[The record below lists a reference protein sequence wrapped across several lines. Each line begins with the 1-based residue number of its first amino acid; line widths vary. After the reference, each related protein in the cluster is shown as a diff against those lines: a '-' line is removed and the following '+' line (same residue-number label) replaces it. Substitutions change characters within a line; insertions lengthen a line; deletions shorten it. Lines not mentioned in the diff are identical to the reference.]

1 MEILKPQRMTQ
12 AMHYDERIRRTA
24 VLGAGGKMGSGILL
38 LAAAEMADARLKPEN
53 RDKVF
58 ELHAIDISSESLQG
72 LHSYLK
78 SQLLRMAEKKTVA
91 LRGLYAERTDLVE
104 NEDIIRQYVDDA
116 MQIVRFSTRI
126 ESAYDAHLVFE
137 AAVEEVSLKVKL
149 LRQIHENSANTPY
162 FLTNTSSIPIAEL
175 NELAE
180 LKGHILGF
188 HFYNPPAVQRIVEF
202 VAPEGTV
209 PEMVEFSLQLA
220 KKMRKVIVQAN
231 DFAGFIG
238 NGYLMRDIL
247 YGISQAEALEKEVGF
262 AQAVLTVNK
271 LSQDFLLRP
280 MGIFQ
285 LMDYVGIDV
294 CQKIMAVMSDRLNK
308 PEIHSPLIDQLME
321 QGVRGGQY
329 ADGSQKDGILKYEKG
344 KITGVY
350 DVRTRE
356 YKKADKLRD
365 AADQYLGPLP
375 ARHGPWKSLV
385 RMPEREPWLREY
397 FRELNEMQSQGALL
411 GRAYLGEMSRI
422 GRDLVGEGIA
432 RKAEDVN
439 TVMETGFYHVYGLIN
454 DYVKD

>member
-1 MEILKPQRMTQ
+1 MN
-12 AMHYDERIRRTA
+12 YDERIRRTA

-53 RDKVF
+53 RGRVF

-72 LHSYLK
+72 LHAYLK

-137 AAVEEVSLKVKL
+137 AAVEEVDLKVKL
-149 LRQIHENSANTPY
+149 LRQIHENSASTPY

-209 PEMVEFSLQLA
+209 PEMVDFSLQLA

-247 YGISQAEALEKEVGF
+247 YGISQALALEKEMGF

-329 ADGSQKDGILKYEKG
+329 ADGSQRDGIFRYEKG
-344 KITGVY
+344 KIIGVY
-350 DVRTRE
+350 DIHNGE
-356 YKKADKLRD
+356 YKSAGKLLD
-365 AADQYLGPLP
+365 AADQYLGLVP
-375 ARHGPWKSLV
+375 AGHKPWKALI
-385 RMPEREPWLREY
+385 RIPNRQAWLTQY
-397 FRELNEMQSQGALL
+397 FDELSGMQSQGARLA
-411 GRAYLGEMSRI
+411 RAYLNEMRRI
-422 GRDLVGEGIA
+422 GTDLVEEGIA
-432 RKAEDVN
+432 RNAEDVN

>member
-1 MEILKPQRMTQ
+1 
-12 AMHYDERIRRTA
+12 
-24 VLGAGGKMGSGILL
+24 MGSGILL
-38 LAAAEMADARLKPEN
+38 LAAASMAEAKLKPEN
-53 RDKVF
+53 KGKVF
-58 ELHAIDISSESLQG
+58 ELHAIDISSEALEG
-72 LHSYLK
+72 LYTYLK
-78 SQLLRMAEKKTVA
+78 SQLLRIAEKKTVV
-91 LRGLYAERTDLVE
+91 LRDFYADRKDLIE
-104 NEDIIRQYVDDA
+104 NKDIISQYVDDA

-126 ESAYDAHLVFE
+126 ESAYGAHLVFE
-137 AAVEEVSLKVKL
+137 AAVEEVHLKVKL
-149 LRQIHENSANTPY
+149 LRQIDEHSANTPY

-175 NELAE
+175 NDLAD

-247 YGISQAEALEKEVGF
+247 YGIRQALALEKDMGF
-262 AQAVLTVNK
+262 PQAVLTVNK

-294 CQKIMAVMSDRLNK
+294 CQKIMAVMSDRLK
-308 PEIHSPLIDQLME
+308 KAEIQSTLIDELMA

-329 ADGSQKDGILKYEKG
+329 ADGSQKPGIFKYAKG
-344 KITGVY
+344 KITDVY
-350 DVRTRE
+350 DVRTRK
-356 YKKADKLRD
+356 YHNVTDKQD
-365 AADQYLGPLP
+365 AADQFLGMLP
-375 ARHGPWKSLV
+375 AGHKPWKALI
-385 RMPEREPWLREY
+385 RMPEREAWLEGY
-397 FRELNEMQSQGALL
+397 FDELREMQSPGAGLA
-411 GRAYLGEMSRI
+411 RDYLKEMKRI
-422 GRDLVGEGIA
+422 GRDLVEEGIA
-432 RKAEDVN
+432 RKEEDVN

-454 DYVKD
+454 NYLKD